1 MSYALDQL
9 RTFARLC
16 IGRQD
21 DFALQRGD
29 GGYYRVGRLLT
40 SDDLRLHLEGQ
51 QTIGTYL
58 ITERGV
64 CRFAVFDADSTA
76 GLVELLSVQS
86 RLRHDGIASYLEG
99 SRRGGHLRVFLSTP
113 APAALVRR
121 WLLPYCPAGVEF
133 YPKQETAS
141 FEHPGS
147 LMRVP
152 FGVHRLSGR
161 RYPFVSLVDG
171 KFVPVARSVSDALV
185 WLSTVERVQVP
196 NLLPV
201 AEHDARAQTATTK
214 NILQK
219 NGGSLIS
226 EQGLTIRDW
235 CLSQDACA
243 VIGRYVALDEGG
255 MGCCPF
261 GWHHS
266 DGRDSRPSLLVYTPS
281 GGDLCCWYCHALH
294 GGGSLFDFLRLYLNL
309 DARTLWHRI
318 LLGEQF

>member
-1 MSYALDQL
+1 MPYALDHL
-9 RTFARLC
+9 RTFACLC
-16 IGRQD
+16 IGRHD
-21 DFALQRGD
+21 DYALQRGD
-29 GGYYRVGRLLT
+29 GGYYRVGRMLT
-40 SDDLRLHLEGQ
+40 FDDLRLHLAGQ
-51 QTIGTYL
+51 HTIGTYL
-58 ITERGV
+58 ITEGGL
-64 CRFAVFDADSTA
+64 CRFAVFDADSAA
-76 GLVELLSVQS
+76 GLVELLAVQS
-86 RLRHDGIASYLEG
+86 RLSHDGIVSYLEG
-99 SRRGGHLRVFLSTP
+99 SRRGGHLRVFLAAP

-133 YPKQETAS
+133 YPKQDSAS

-152 FGVHRLSGR
+152 FGVHLLSGR

-171 KFVPVARSVSDALV
+171 KLVPVARSVSDALL
-185 WLSTVERVQVP
+185 WLSTVERVSVP
-196 NLLPV
+196 DLATVP
-201 AEHDARAQTATTK
+201 EDDTRAQLTTK
-214 NILQK
+214 KIAFKKSVNIS
-219 NGGSLIS
+219 NA

-235 CLSQDACA
+235 CLSQDARV
-243 VIGRYVALDEGG
+243 VIGRYVGLDQRG

-266 DGRDSRPSLLVYTPS
+266 DGRDVHPSFRVYTPS
-281 GGDLCCWYCHALH
+281 GSDLCCWYCHVLQ

>member
-40 SDDLRLHLEGQ
+40 SDDLHLHLEGQ

-58 ITERGV
+58 ITERGL
-64 CRFAVFDADSTA
+64 CRFAVFDADSAA

-86 RLRHDGIASYLEG
+86 RLRLDGIASYLEG
-99 SRRGGHLRVFLSTP
+99 SRRGGHLRIFLAAP

-133 YPKQETAS
+133 YPKQESAS
-141 FEHPGS
+141 FECPGS

-152 FGVHRLSGR
+152 FGVHLLSGR
-161 RYPFVSLVDG
+161 RYPFVSLAG
-171 KFVPVARSVSDALV
+171 EKLVPVVRSVGDALV

-196 NLLPV
+196 DLVVSPEDNT
-201 AEHDARAQTATTK
+201 RAQLTTK
-214 NILQK
+214 K
-219 NGGSLIS
+219 IS
-226 EQGLTIRDW
+226 FKKSMNTSTVEQGLSIRDW
-235 CLSQDACA
+235 CLSQDASL
-243 VIGRYVALDEGG
+243 VIGRYVALDQRG

-266 DGRDSRPSLLVYTPS
+266 DGRDSHPSFRVYTPA
-281 GGDLCCWYCHALH
+281 GGDLCCWYCHVLQ
-294 GGGSLFDFLRLYLNL
+294 GGGSLFDFLRLYFDL

-318 LLGEQF
+318 LSGEQF